1 MNRRSSFVLPVLLVA
16 AASCD
21 EPLPEAPIDE
31 DLALVLTTDTVFVA
45 GGVGVGEQYIL
56 SRVGSLGFDGR
67 GNLHVFDR
75 DRYLLATW
83 DDDGELV
90 REFGH
95 VGEGPGEFRVPRHA
109 YMLRDGR
116 VLVLDIGPPT
126 LWVFGPKG
134 RYEKSL
140 RLSPGGGKPVPGEN
154 SVYAGGRFVGVD
166 DYWMSRSHPED
177 VTPLF
182 AFSFAGDSVVSAPYH
197 TAWSPPSSQNS
208 LAMLPTVRI
217 AGFTDGRI
225 AVADSVDYRVKILS
239 NEGELVNVI
248 ERPIPPTP
256 MTAIAMETERE
267 RRKNET
273 STREVT
279 QAVQE
284 MGAALGVS
292 LPAISREAAEEV
304 VREYV
309 DGLKDLEFA
318 DEIPAIR
325 KIAVDWNDRLWIT
338 RSNESGTDGPIDL
351 VEADGGYA
359 GTLLD
364 SRRPDAFG
372 PDGLLAYIDDH
383 ELGLQSVV
391 VVRIISIT
399 TPDRREHP

>member
-1 MNRRSSFVLPVLLVA
+1 MNRPPSFILPVLLVT

-21 EPLPEAPIDE
+21 APLPEAPIDE
-31 DLALVLTTDTVFVA
+31 DLALVLTTDTLFVA

-109 YMLRDGR
+109 YTLRDGR

-126 LWVFGPKG
+126 LWVFGPGG

-166 DYWMSRSHPED
+166 DYWMSRSRPED
-177 VTPLF
+177 ATPLF
-182 AFSFAGDSVVSAPYH
+182 TFSFAGDSVVSAPYH
-197 TAWSPPSSQNS
+197 TAWRPPSSQS
-208 LAMLPTVRI
+208 GLAMLPTVRI

-225 AVADSVDYRVKILS
+225 AVTDSVDYRVKILS
-239 NEGELVNVI
+239 KEGELVNVI
-248 ERPIPPTP
+248 ERPVPPRP
-256 MTAIAMETERE
+256 MTEIAMETERE

-273 STREVT
+273 STTEVT
-279 QAVQE
+279 QAVKE

-304 VREYV
+304 VREYI

-318 DEIPAIR
+318 DEIPVIR

-351 VEADGGYA
+351 LEADGRYA

-364 SRRPDAFG
+364 TRRPDAFG

-383 ELGLQSVV
+383 ELGLHSVV

-399 TPDRREHP
+399 TPDRRVHP